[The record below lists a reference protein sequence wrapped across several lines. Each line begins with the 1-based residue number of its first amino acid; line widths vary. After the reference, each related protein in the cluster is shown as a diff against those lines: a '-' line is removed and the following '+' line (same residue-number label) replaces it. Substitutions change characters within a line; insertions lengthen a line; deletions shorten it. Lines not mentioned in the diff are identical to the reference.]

1 MLKSIELEHAFKNL
15 FCGVELHPFAEA
27 LLKKMN
33 WENLLQAKEHY
44 AVPVYAYATCTEES
58 SGCEYRGDLLFPL
71 PATMIFSMT
80 YLVSNT
86 GDGIIFERRVE
97 LWLTDDMKFVVV
109 SNAHTDFYDG
119 EFVSEYRT
127 IKTRD
132 QDLFPQV
139 IELDYNLL
147 VLLLA
152 AMADEYANSDM
163 PTYEL

>member
-1 MLKSIELEHAFKNL
+1 
-15 FCGVELHPFAEA
+15 
-27 LLKKMN
+27 
-33 WENLLQAKEHY
+33 
-44 AVPVYAYATCTEES
+44 
-58 SGCEYRGDLLFPL
+58 
-71 PATMIFSMT
+71 
-80 YLVSNT
+80 
-86 GDGIIFERRVE
+86 
-97 LWLTDDMKFVVV
+97 MKFVVV